1 MFINYIII
9 HVSQQEPVISE
20 KEKQRKK
27 VDRLS
32 PRRKRLMEK
41 NERKMAGKQKGIQL
55 SLQ

>member
-1 MFINYIII
+1 MFINYIIL
-9 HVSQQEPVISE
+9 HVSLQEPVISE

-41 NERKMAGKQKGIQL
+41 NERKMAGKQTGIQL